1 MQMVF
6 VQNVGGGVSNMVV
19 KERVITLYACEYC
32 QRQYIDMEAVKI
44 CEKRRCRHADSPE
57 AEQQSE
63 KNYWKLKG

>member
-1 MQMVF
+1 MVF
-6 VQNVGGGVSNMVV
+6 VQNVWGGVSNMVV